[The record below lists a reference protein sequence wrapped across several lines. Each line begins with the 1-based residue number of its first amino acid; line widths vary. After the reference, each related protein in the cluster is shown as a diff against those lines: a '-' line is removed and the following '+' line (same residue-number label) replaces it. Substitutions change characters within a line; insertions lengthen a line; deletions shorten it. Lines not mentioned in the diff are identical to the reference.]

1 MVDIQTVPI
10 AIASASVV
18 VGVIYYAFQV
28 RHQTKI
34 RQTDLVMRLYST
46 MGSKEFL
53 ETMGEVFALQYKD
66 FEDYEKKY
74 GSWLSKGPTQLAIF
88 EVAVYFQGVGLLLF
102 RKIIDIGFTY
112 NLLGFSTVKVCWE
125 KTKPVIVGL
134 REQFNDPT
142 FCVWFEYLYD
152 EMKKREQQL
161 QRGVKSG

>member
-1 MVDIQTVPI
+1 MVDIQTVSI

-74 GSWLSKGPTQLAIF
+74 GSWLSKGSTQLAIF

-112 NLLGFSTVKVCWE
+112 NLLGFRTVKVC
-125 KTKPVIVGL
+125 
-134 REQFNDPT
+134 
-142 FCVWFEYLYD
+142 
-152 EMKKREQQL
+152 
-161 QRGVKSG
+161 